1 MLAGD
6 TLADNLGEFVDED
19 LGLSSSLVD
28 TTLCERGESG
38 TVSLNHLSLRVGQN
52 LGQHILYF
60 NID

>member
-52 LGQHILYF
+52 LG
-60 NID
+60 